1 MTDPAAVL
9 QALQSVLTPDPG
21 NVRSGIES
29 HVNHAFNGRQ
39 WLAGLASKHL
49 AAHPDATSGFA
60 DWPLD
65 EPIASAPPQPGFCAC
80 PALTVTLS
88 TVGEYVTATSR
99 LARAAL
105 EMALACPCPR
115 PPAPGDTRA

>member
-1 MTDPAAVL
+1 MSADTDVVL

-65 EPIASAPPQPGFCAC
+65 APTTATPPVPSFCGCQPI
-80 PALTVTLS
+80 TVS
-88 TVGEYVTATSR
+88 VATVMDYVTATSR
-99 LARAAL
+99 LTRAAL
-105 EMALACPCPR
+105 EMAMRCQCPR
-115 PPAPGDTRA
+115 LAQAV